1 MTPRCCELLSRVALA
16 RALRAL
22 AGRFPFRR
30 GARFLERLTPPGAHS
45 KAFGAPFWPPGC
57 LPGASWGPLGRHP
70 EAQEPPRAPQKR
82 PESPPRAAKS
92 APRAPQEAPSSPKRL
107 GALFLIDLGAP
118 SGSILGA
125 REPQKTAKSAVLSSK
140 IKVFAVLRAGP
151 ENGRKKAKKEP
162 QDAPRQAQN
171 LPREKTESG
180 VRKSCWCI
188 GWPPRLPRL
197 SGGPTVNLARFPCSG
212 APAEKVHLS
221 RCPWCLVVSW

>member
-1 MTPRCCELLSRVALA
+1 MLGASLGLFKASCCLLGPFL
-16 RALRAL
+16 
-22 AGRFPFRR
+22 GR
-30 GARFLERLTPPGAHS
+30 S
-45 KAFGAPFWPPGC
+45 WAPFSPLGGSLGRPAASWAFPGR
-57 LPGASWGPLGRHP
+57 SWGPVRGSPGGPFGAFWASWRLPR
-70 EAQEPPRAPQKR
+70 PPREPRRQEKAPK
-82 PESPPRAAKS
+82 PRKNTKS
-92 APRAPQEAPSSPKRL
+92 IIKYVVLFKNLAFSLGFYEAPGVYFSRFSNPRKL
-107 GALFLIDLGAP
+107 KNHVFYEGF
-118 SGSILGA
+118 
-125 REPQKTAKSAVLSSK
+125 
-140 IKVFAVLRAGP
+140 KVFAVSRAGP
-151 ENGRKKAKKEP
+151 KNGRKKLQKEP